1 MPDFGTVSLA
11 EILTISFTL
20 FAVIDVLGSVPVLL
34 SLQQKIGDIHA
45 GLVTFVAGVLMVLFL
60 FAGQQLLKI
69 MGLDV
74 SSFAIAGSFVIFFL
88 ALEMVLGHEL
98 FRADSGGKGRSGS
111 VVPVAFPIIAGSG
124 TLTTVMSLK
133 SSFDTYNILIGIAIN
148 LLIIYLCLRSLRAI
162 ERLLGPSGISVVRK
176 FFGVILLAIAI
187 KIFRTNA
194 GI

>member
-1 MPDFGTVSLA
+1 MPDFETISLA

-45 GLVTFVAGVLMVLFL
+45 GLVTLVAGVLMVLFF

-74 SSFAIAGSFVIFFL
+74 SSFAIAGSIVIFFL
-88 ALEMVLGHEL
+88 AIEMVLGHEM
-98 FRADSGGKGRSGS
+98 FRADSGGGGRSGS

-133 SSFDTYNILIGIAIN
+133 SSFDSYNILIGIAIN
-148 LLIIYLCLRSLRAI
+148 LLIIFVCLRSLRAI
-162 ERLLGPSGISVVRK
+162 ERLLGPSGILVVRK

-187 KIFRTNA
+187 KIFRANV

>member
-1 MPDFGTVSLA
+1 MPDFGTISLA

-34 SLQQKIGDIHA
+34 SVQQKIGDIHA
-45 GLVTFVAGVLMVLFL
+45 GLVTLVAGVLMLTFF
-60 FAGQQLLKI
+60 FAGQQLLKV

-74 SSFAIAGSFVIFFL
+74 SSFAIAGSLVIFFL
-88 ALEMVLGHEL
+88 ALEMVLGHEI
-98 FRADSGGKGRSGS
+98 FRTDSGGGGRSGS

-133 SSFDTYNILIGIAIN
+133 SSFESYNILIGIAIN
-148 LLIIYLCLRSLRAI
+148 LLIIFLCLRSLRAI
-162 ERLLGPSGISVVRK
+162 ERMLGPSGIIVVRK

>member
-1 MPDFGTVSLA
+1 MPDFGTLAFA

-98 FRADSGGKGRSGS
+98 FRADSGGSARSGS

-133 SSFDTYNILIGIAIN
+133 SQFDTYNILVGIAIN
-148 LLIIYLCLRSLRAI
+148 LLIVYICLRSLRAI
-162 ERLLGPSGISVVRK
+162 ERLLGPSGIAVVRK

-187 KIFRTNA
+187 KIFRGNV

>member
-1 MPDFGTVSLA
+1 MPEFGTVSLA

-34 SLQQKIGDIHA
+34 GLQQKIGDIHA
-45 GLVTFVAGVLMVLFL
+45 GLVTFVAGVLMVLFF

-74 SSFAIAGSFVIFFL
+74 SSFAIAGSIVIFFL
-88 ALEMVLGHEL
+88 ALEMVLGHEI
-98 FRADSGGKGRSGS
+98 FRADAGGTGRSGS

-133 SSFDTYNILIGIAIN
+133 SQFDTYNILIGICIN
-148 LLIIYLCLRSLRAI
+148 LLIIFLCLRSLRAI
-162 ERLLGPSGISVVRK
+162 ERLLGPSGIAVVRK

-187 KIFRTNA
+187 KIFRGNV

>member
-1 MPDFGTVSLA
+1 MPDFSTLSFA
-11 EILTISFTL
+11 QILTISFTL

-34 SLQQKIGDIHA
+34 GLQQKIGNIHA
-45 GLVTFVAGVLMVLFL
+45 GLVTFVAGVLMILFF

-74 SSFAIAGSFVIFFL
+74 SSFAIAGSIVIFFL
-88 ALEMVLGHEL
+88 ALEMVLGHEI
-98 FRADSGGKGRSGS
+98 FRADAGGTGRSGS

-133 SSFDTYNILIGIAIN
+133 SQFDTYNILVGIGIN
-148 LLIIYLCLRSLRAI
+148 LLIIFLCLRSLRAI
-162 ERLLGPSGISVVRK
+162 ERLLGPSGIAVVRK

-187 KIFRTNA
+187 KIFRGNV